1 MRITQIRAE
10 GKWAAGDC
18 RADGKSSA
26 MRHIYMPMAASAP
39 LLPCAIA
46 IASASARTQLLYLAT
61 PTPPLPM
68 YSRRTYSSHHQR
80 HNNQPAANSIY
91 SPRSTAT
98 PPQLVA
104 DSRHQL
110 ARFLMESIMRF
121 LSFCG
126 RQLVCTYSDNS
137 GLLQWWH
144 IYLPAKGFSH
154 SEQ

>member
-1 MRITQIRAE
+1 
-10 GKWAAGDC
+10 
-18 RADGKSSA
+18 

-46 IASASARTQLLYLAT
+46 IANASARTQLLYTLQLLR
-61 PTPPLPM
+61 PPPSM

-91 SPRSTAT
+91 FPRSTAT

-110 ARFLMESIMRF
+110 ARFLMESIMKF
-121 LSFCG
+121 LSFLWPPTCLYIF
-126 RQLVCTYSDNS
+126 RQQWIAPMMTYLST
-137 GLLQWWH
+137 GQRF
-144 IYLPAKGFSH
+144 FSFRTV
-154 SEQ
+154 SC

>member
-1 MRITQIRAE
+1 
-10 GKWAAGDC
+10 
-18 RADGKSSA
+18 

-61 PTPPLPM
+61 PTPPLSM

-91 SPRSTAT
+91 FPRSTAT

-104 DSRHQL
+104 DSRHRRSIGLRALSHGKHHEILEFLWLPTCLYIFRQQWIAPMMTYL
-110 ARFLMESIMRF
+110 STGQRFF
-121 LSFCG
+121 SFRTVSC
-126 RQLVCTYSDNS
+126 
-137 GLLQWWH
+137 
-144 IYLPAKGFSH
+144 
-154 SEQ
+154 

>member
-26 MRHIYMPMAASAP
+26 MRHIYMPMAATAP

-91 SPRSTAT
+91 FPRSTAT

-104 DSRHQL
+104 DSRHRRSIGL
-110 ARFLMESIMRF
+110 RALSHEKHHEILEFLWLPTCLYIF
-121 LSFCG
+121 
-126 RQLVCTYSDNS
+126 RQ
-137 GLLQWWH
+137 QWIAPMH
-144 IYLPAKGFSH
+144 YAAIPM
-154 SEQ
+154 